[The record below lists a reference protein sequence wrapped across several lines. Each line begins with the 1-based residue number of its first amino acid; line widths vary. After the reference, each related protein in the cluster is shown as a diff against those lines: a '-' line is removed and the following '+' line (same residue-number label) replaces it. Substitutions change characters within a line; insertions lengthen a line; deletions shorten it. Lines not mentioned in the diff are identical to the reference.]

1 MIDENTIN
9 TLSTRELA
17 QGFSRAG
24 KGESYRCLRC
34 EAAFEEGYVY
44 PTSSGLAMAAK
55 AAADHAQTAH
65 GDIFVDLLAL
75 GKEITGIPEAQADLL
90 GLLRLKKNDRDIA
103 ASLGG
108 KSPSTIRNQRRALRK
123 REVESKIFL
132 ALMELLEK
140 QGSKEDRMLEYHKE
154 MPVQDDR
161 TKVTES
167 EAAAIERK
175 YLDAEGRLPKIPRKE
190 KEKLVILK
198 KLSEMFRPGRI
209 YGRTEVD
216 DMLGFCNPDYAALR
230 RYLVD
235 YKFLEREPDGSAY
248 WVSGSR
254 T

>member
-9 TLSTRELA
+9 RASPRELA
-17 QGFSRAG
+17 QGFSHGAR
-24 KGESYRCLRC
+24 GESYRCLRC
-34 EAAFEEGYVY
+34 EATFSEGYVY
-44 PTSSGLAMAAK
+44 PTSLGLATAAK
-55 AAADHAQTAH
+55 AAAEHARTAH
-65 GDIFVDLLAL
+65 GDIFGDLLSL

-90 GLLRLKKNDRDIA
+90 GLLRLKKNDREIA
-103 ASLGG
+103 DALGG

-123 REVESKIFL
+123 REVESKIYL

-140 QGSKEDRMLEYHKE
+140 QGSREDRLVEYHNE
-154 MPVQDDR
+154 MPVRDDR
-161 TKVTES
+161 TLVTQS

-198 KLSEMFRPGRI
+198 KLSEQFHPGRI

-216 DMLGFCNPDYAALR
+216 DMLGFANPDYAALR

-235 YKFLEREPDGSAY
+235 YKFLEREPNGSAY